1 MQNGEIKGDQLL
13 DEQTRALTGEKSERS
28 YVCTHIS
35 AASLCH
41 GCLYLFLISRRK
53 KPSLVFIHSRPKQAA
68 ACCGALFWVACY
80 DCDSFHQRLGE
91 NILGGISS
99 VLCIHWLRVCLA
111 RLLWVWL
118 ITNVWFCGLLGEKR
132 NCLCECV
139 HMHTFIQ
146 PPGEAES
153 EECREMPF
161 LDWSLLLT
169 GEFCTLHVWT
179 QHMPY
184 TFTSKKILLHALSI
198 THAHI
203 FPLHHSNGFPGTYIP
218 AHNGIIF
225 IPQAFKGLFLQSWCA
240 AMHQAQ
246 SKPVR
251 N

>member
-1 MQNGEIKGDQLL
+1 MFAFTYQPLVYVMDGCISFWYREERNPVWFLFIVDQTGCGLL
-13 DEQTRALTGEKSERS
+13 WLH
-28 YVCTHIS
+28 Y
-35 AASLCH
+35 
-41 GCLYLFLISRRK
+41 
-53 KPSLVFIHSRPKQAA
+53 
-68 ACCGALFWVACY
+68 GALFWVACY
-80 DCDSFHQRLGE
+80 DCDRFHQRLGE
-91 NILGGISS
+91 NVLGGISS

-118 ITNVWFCGLLGEKR
+118 ITNVWFCRLLGEKR
-132 NCLCECV
+132 NCLCERV

-184 TFTSKKILLHALSI
+184 TFTSKKTLLHALSI

>member
-1 MQNGEIKGDQLL
+1 MNKPEHWQEKNRKEAMFAFTYQPLVYVMDAYISFWYREERNPVWFLFIVDQTGCGLLWSPVLGCLLWLWQFSSEIRRKHTGRNLFYPVYSLAACLLGEI
-13 DEQTRALTGEKSERS
+13 
-28 YVCTHIS
+28 V
-35 AASLCH
+35 
-41 GCLYLFLISRRK
+41 
-53 KPSLVFIHSRPKQAA
+53 V
-68 ACCGALFWVACY
+68 
-80 DCDSFHQRLGE
+80 
-91 NILGGISS
+91 S
-99 VLCIHWLRVCLA
+99 V
-111 RLLWVWL
+111 

-132 NCLCECV
+132 NCLCERV